1 MAFGKNKFIAVILA
15 VMVAVTWSFPVFA
28 EDAPKADAGGDKGAV
43 VNEEPAKEEAP
54 EAEPKP
60 EPAEE
65 PSAEPE
71 DEPEAEPAEKPS
83 SDEEQAASDNA
94 SAPADAEP
102 SNTKRVK
109 TMGAETT
116 PESAEEET
124 TLENGTYIPDKV
136 EFTGGSGRV
145 TFTCEKVIVVNKKAT
160 AVFQV
165 NTDNV
170 THAYMGKTTSRA
182 ENPSLYDPKTG
193 KTGEDVYTF
202 GKRQVSVPVV
212 LNKTKDFSGRTNAM
226 SSASRWISYTYTI
239 TLSPEA
245 NPISESTEI
254 PENPASQPEEGEGTD
269 PTDPTE
275 PADPTKPT
283 KPTKPT
289 NPTNPKDKQKLTQGT
304 WKVKATTKRE
314 MFYLYPKDKDPAWV
328 ILKVNKNKTMTA
340 TITLSGM
347 GYDYVYMGT
356 PAQARSAGKSK
367 WIKAKIVNGY
377 YTFTVPVKA
386 LDKKLAITPHSYKYE
401 HDGDPTTDPWRP
413 NKWIIFYSKGAVK
426 VKSGAKIKTGT
437 RKQSE
442 LEKARE
448 VKKTWKDAKN
458 KGTSRVDNSTVLKD
472 GVYKPDQYRWSG
484 GSGRLAYIK
493 CVKVTVKGG
502 KAFATLEF
510 SSSKYDSLR
519 ANGQVYSK
527 QGGGNSRFT
536 IPVKLNANNTII
548 GRTTAMS
555 MPHWIEYK
563 VYIGIAGA
571 TAGKDGKTKG
581 GKLVDTNKL
590 TDEAPLLIGLENTGK
605 TDIKYAKLFKIYQ
618 YEQGITLVCVD
629 QYAGTGLYKKPKKED
644 QKKADAGDTAAE
656 VKVEYDEEGKP
667 IAKSANEFTDEL
679 YQNNVVNY
687 LIAPADVELPAGIE
701 KDCIIIRKPVESTLA
716 VNEEAADMISQLGC
730 EDALED
736 AEEYGTYDK
745 PDFKKIVLNKTDL
758 VVLPSEAL
766 PARLT
771 KKSTDEEKQA
781 AEEKTAILQK
791 LQMRY
796 SSLAVPVIV
805 GRSADEASKIAN
817 AEWIKVYGAIYGKEK
832 AAGELFDKYVKDYS
846 KDNKKE
852 KADHEKE

>member
-1 MAFGKNKFIAVILA
+1 MVFGKNKFIAVILA
-15 VMVAVTWSFPVFA
+15 VMVAVTWSFPAFA
-28 EDAPKADAGGDKGAV
+28 ADAPEADTGEDKSAV
-43 VNEEPAKEEAP
+43 VNEEPAKEEKP

-71 DEPEAEPAEKPS
+71 DEPEAEPADNPS
-83 SDEEQAASDNA
+83 SNEGQEDSGDAA
-94 SAPADAEP
+94 APADIKVSGENNAKA
-102 SNTKRVK
+102 TD
-109 TMGAETT
+109 TT
-116 PESAEEET
+116 DAKNSAEEET
-124 TLENGTYIPDKV
+124 TLENGTYKPDKV

-170 THAYMGKTTSRA
+170 THAYMGKTTSRE

-226 SSASRWISYTYTI
+226 SAASRWISYTYTI

-245 NPISESTEI
+245 TPISDSTEI
-254 PENPASQPEEGEGTD
+254 PENPASLPEEGEGTD
-269 PTDPTE
+269 PADPTNPTNPTE
-275 PADPTKPT
+275 PTEPTL
-283 KPTKPT
+283 
-289 NPTNPKDKQKLTQGT
+289 PTNPKDKQKLTQGT
-304 WKVKATTKRE
+304 WKVKATTKRQ
-314 MFYLYPKDKDPAWV
+314 MFYLYPKKTDPAWV
-328 ILKVNKNKTMTA
+328 ILKVNKDKSMTA
-340 TITLSGM
+340 TITLSGT

-413 NKWIIFYSKGAVK
+413 DKWIIFYSKDAVK
-426 VKSGAKIKTGT
+426 VKSGTKIKTGT
-437 RKQSE
+437 RKKSE
-442 LEKARE
+442 LDKARE
-448 VKKTWKDAKN
+448 VKKTWNDAKN

-472 GVYKPDQYRWSG
+472 GVYKPDQFRWSG

-510 SSSKYDSLR
+510 ASSKYDSLR

-571 TAGKDGKTKG
+571 TAGKDGKKKD

-590 TDEAPLLIGLENTGK
+590 TEEAPLLIGLENTGK
-605 TDIKYAKLFKIYQ
+605 TDIKYAKLFRIYQ

-644 QKKADAGDTAAE
+644 QKKADAGDTTAE

-667 IAKSANEFTDEL
+667 IAKTANEFTDEL

-687 LIAPADVELPAGIE
+687 LIAPAEVELPAGIE

-730 EDALED
+730 GDTLED

-745 PDFKKIVLNKTDL
+745 PDFKKIVLNKTNL

-781 AEEKTAILQK
+781 AEEKTAVLQK

-796 SSLAVPVIV
+796 SSLAVPVMV

-817 AEWIKVYGAIYGKEK
+817 AEWIKVYGAIYGEEK
-832 AAGELFDKYVKDYS
+832 AAGQLFDKYVKEYS

-852 KADHEKE
+852 NADHEKE